1 MARIKQ
7 VMLALRV
14 TRKTA
19 HAMIGTQ
26 RFKLFLTSGEQLMR
40 INLMA
45 DVKDKLVRRT
55 VKRPVQ
61 RDCQLYV
68 AQIGRQMASP
78 LRNRI
83 DNRLPQFGSQ
93 FIQLLGVQTLY
104 ILRPTDAG
112 QNRHRP
118 HLPFSFSCFSFVSA
132 FYSQKAP
139 SPCRRRARYSR
150 SARSRWIYPPL

>member
-61 RDCQLYV
+61 RFLCCSGCV
-68 AQIGRQMASP
+68 SCRFPRETAQRRETFPADAQP
-78 LRNRI
+78 NRI
-83 DNRLPQFGSQ
+83 RVPFG
-93 FIQLLGVQTLY
+93 
-104 ILRPTDAG
+104 
-112 QNRHRP
+112 
-118 HLPFSFSCFSFVSA
+118 
-132 FYSQKAP
+132 
-139 SPCRRRARYSR
+139 
-150 SARSRWIYPPL
+150 

>member
-55 VKRPVQ
+55 VKRPAA
-61 RDCQLYV
+61 RLS
-68 AQIGRQMASP
+68 A
-78 LRNRI
+78 LRRPNWTP
-83 DNRLPQFGSQ
+83 DGLP
-93 FIQLLGVQTLY
+93 
-104 ILRPTDAG
+104 DAKPY
-112 QNRHRP
+112 R
-118 HLPFSFSCFSFVSA
+118 
-132 FYSQKAP
+132 
-139 SPCRRRARYSR
+139 
-150 SARSRWIYPPL
+150 